1 MFSSIGG
8 LSTQWMSAAPLLLV
22 VTIKNVCGH
31 CWMFAGGQKSPQG
44 SMITGRNT
52 EYMGTG
58 SGDGARGLCRH
69 CGIGIGHQL
78 EAWVVVGTVR
88 PRRGDQKIR
97 SLGE

>member
-1 MFSSIGG
+1 MDVSS
-8 LSTQWMSAAPLLLV
+8 TTAPSCDHQKCLWTLLDV
-22 VTIKNVCGH
+22 R
-31 CWMFAGGQKSPQG
+31 WWAEEPQV

>member
-1 MFSSIGG
+1 
-8 LSTQWMSAAPLLLV
+8 
-22 VTIKNVCGH
+22 
-31 CWMFAGGQKSPQG
+31 
-44 SMITGRNT
+44 MITGRNT

-97 SLGE
+97 SLGG